1 MTPKIAFVFPGQG
14 SQSVG
19 MLKNIAAD
27 HDIIKKTFD
36 EASAALGYDL
46 WALSQAGPA
55 EQLNQTEFT
64 QPAILTASLALWRL
78 WENERDNRP
87 SLLAGHS
94 LGEYTALVC
103 AKSINFRDAVQLVA
117 LRGRL
122 MQQAVSEGEGA
133 MAAILGLDDATVEAV
148 CEEARMSEKGV
159 VSPANFNTPGQV
171 VISGNLKPVLQAME
185 IAKAR
190 GAKKVIQLPV
200 SVPSHCELMKPA
212 AVALE
217 QALNKI
223 AFNIP
228 EIPVIQNVDVAIH
241 ETPEAIRSALVLQL
255 YKPVRWVETIQR
267 MAEKGVDTVFECGPG
282 SVLTGLNKRIVSTL
296 KCQSLSTGE
305 AVCL

>member
-27 HDIIKKTFD
+27 HVIIKKTFE
-36 EASAALGYDL
+36 EASNALGYDL
-46 WALSQAGPA
+46 WALCEAGPA
-55 EQLNQTEFT
+55 EKLNQTEYT
-64 QPAILTASLALWRL
+64 QPAILTASVALWRL
-78 WENERDNRP
+78 WGNERESRP
-87 SLLAGHS
+87 EFLAGHS
-94 LGEYTALVC
+94 LGEYSAFVC
-103 AKSINFRDAVQLVA
+103 AKSISLNDAVKLVA

-122 MQQAVSEGEGA
+122 MQEAVAEGEGA
-133 MAAILGLDDATVEAV
+133 MAAILGLDDTAVEAV
-148 CEEARMSEKGV
+148 CKEAKGLEKGV

-171 VISGNLKPVLQAME
+171 VISGNLRPVLKAME
-185 IAKAR
+185 IAKAQ

-212 AVALE
+212 AAALE
-217 QALNKI
+217 QALNQVS
-223 AFNIP
+223 FNLP
-228 EIPVIQNVDVAIH
+228 EIPVIQNVDVSIH
-241 ETPEAIRSALVLQL
+241 EKPEEIRLALIEQL

-267 MAEKGVDTVFECGPG
+267 MAEKGVNTVFECGPG